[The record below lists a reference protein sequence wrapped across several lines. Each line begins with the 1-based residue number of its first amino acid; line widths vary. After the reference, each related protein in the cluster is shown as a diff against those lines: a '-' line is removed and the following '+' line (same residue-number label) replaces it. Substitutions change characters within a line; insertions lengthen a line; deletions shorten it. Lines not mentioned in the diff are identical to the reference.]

1 MYVRRA
7 QIPEEIGGME
17 SLSILD
23 LSWNSLAG
31 GLPAALG
38 SLRMLE
44 KADLSHNELAGRV
57 PAEVGSLRELVFLD
71 LSHNELAGPLP
82 ASMAGLGKLQYLL
95 LQENPIGTAVPAAVV
110 GSLRRLQV
118 VGMSGCGLT
127 GPIPRGAFAALA
139 SLAALSLD
147 RNRLDGPIPASL
159 PALPRLG
166 RLNLSQN
173 RLAGEIALPAEFV
186 ARLGR
191 RLDVRGNDE
200 LCVGRGRYGGAQ
212 ASYLGAP
219 PCAAAGGGSGAAVGG
234 TSSSPVE
241 SSAGAAATAG
251 RGFRVYGIAGMFGG
265 MVYHLL
271 TLSLVFHFMIR
282 CFNKSIKRLWFCT
295 VYKFFI

>member
-1 MYVRRA
+1 
-7 QIPEEIGGME
+7 ME

-159 PALPRLG
+159 AALPRLG

-282 CFNKSIKRLWFCT
+282 YFNCCN
-295 VYKFFI
+295 

>member
-1 MYVRRA
+1 
-7 QIPEEIGGME
+7 ME

-38 SLRMLE
+38 SPE
-44 KADLSHNELAGRV
+44 DAGEGRPEPQRARREV
-57 PAEVGSLRELVFLD
+57 PAEVGLLRELVFLD

-82 ASMAGLGKLQYLL
+82 ASNGRAWGSCSNLV
-95 LQENPIGTAVPAAVV
+95 LQENPHSGRPFPAAGGPGRSGGCRWWACP
-110 GSLRRLQV
+110 GS
-118 VGMSGCGLT
+118 T
-127 GPIPRGAFAALA
+127 GRSPA
-139 SLAALSLD
+139 SLA
-147 RNRLDGPIPASL
+147 
-159 PALPRLG
+159 ALPRLG

-265 MVYHLL
+265 MRRFELAEIVQVVKLKGGNDK
-271 TLSLVFHFMIR
+271 
-282 CFNKSIKRLWFCT
+282 CG
-295 VYKFFI
+295 

>member
-1 MYVRRA
+1 
-7 QIPEEIGGME
+7 ME

-127 GPIPRGAFAALA
+127 GPIRAARSPRWPAWRRCRSTGTGSTGRSRRA
-139 SLAALSLD
+139 S
-147 RNRLDGPIPASL
+147 P
-159 PALPRLG
+159 LPRLG

-173 RLAGEIALPAEFV
+173 RLAGDRAA
-186 ARLGR
+186 GG
-191 RLDVRGNDE
+191 VRGAAGQAPRRAGQRRA
-200 LCVGRGRYGGAQ
+200 VRRPGRYGGAQ

-219 PCAAAGGGSGAAVGG
+219 PCAAAGGGSGQ
-234 TSSSPVE
+234 P
-241 SSAGAAATAG
+241 
-251 RGFRVYGIAGMFGG
+251 
-265 MVYHLL
+265 
-271 TLSLVFHFMIR
+271 
-282 CFNKSIKRLWFCT
+282 
-295 VYKFFI
+295 

>member
-44 KADLSHNELAGRV
+44 KA
-57 PAEVGSLRELVFLD
+57 D

-159 PALPRLG
+159 AALPRLG

-271 TLSLVFHFMIR
+271 MLSCIPFYETMF
-282 CFNKSIKRLWFCT
+282 
-295 VYKFFI
+295 